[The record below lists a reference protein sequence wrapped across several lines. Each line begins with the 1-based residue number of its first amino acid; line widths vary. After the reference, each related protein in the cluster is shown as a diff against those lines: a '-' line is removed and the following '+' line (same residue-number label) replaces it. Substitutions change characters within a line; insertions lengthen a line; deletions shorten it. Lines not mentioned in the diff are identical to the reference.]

1 MLKTQIIGNVGT
13 SAEVKVLNN
22 GLQVIVFSVAYTY
35 KTKNEEKT
43 TWIRCK
49 KFVQEG
55 KTAALAD
62 YIHKGDKIF
71 VEGRPEVSAY
81 LGKDGTA
88 QASFELVANEI
99 QLLSKR
105 TEATAAAPRTDANQ
119 KDKFAESNDLP
130 F

>member
-35 KTKNEEKT
+35 KTKTEEKT
-43 TWIRCK
+43 TWVKCK

-55 KTAALAD
+55 KTAVLAD

-81 LGKDGTA
+81 LGKDGSA

-99 QLLSKR
+99 QLLTKR
-105 TEATAAAPRTDANQ
+105 SDSAAPVTAPATNQ
-119 KDKFAESNDLP
+119 KDEFADDLP